1 MDIIALSKIL
11 PSNGTD
17 LYIRKMNWSSFLYV
31 YFENGYEGTVQL
43 LLSIEADIDVC
54 LKDGSVLYI
63 LFFFIEDF
71 TKIKLTCFID
81 TYIHE

>member
-31 YFENGYEGTVQL
+31 DFENGNKSTVQL

-63 LFFFIEDF
+63 LFFIEDF